1 MVDHP
6 ENESPLATN
15 AERLKVVEA
24 HIQRVVSHAAK
35 QDQRVGDI
43 AYRMDTISQ
52 RLVALTEELV
62 HHLDVD
68 NQWWRKTI
76 AAIIDDI
83 DGLRRLSGHT
93 SDEPTPV

>member
-1 MVDHP
+1 MVDQP
-6 ENESPLATN
+6 ENSESPLATN
-15 AERLKVVEA
+15 AERLAVVEG
-24 HIQRVVSHAAK
+24 HIKRVVSHANK
-35 QDQRVGDI
+35 QDQRVSEV
-43 AYRMDTISQ
+43 AARMDTISQ

-93 SDEPTPV
+93 DRPTPV